1 VETENHDHS
10 FANFVPS
17 MLRHTD
23 LPEVVQSLAP
33 RAVTLA
39 GSVDAGGSAMA
50 SAAVRR
56 IYAGGHV
63 TVRDKGDWSIDALS
77 SWKA

>member
-1 VETENHDHS
+1 
-10 FANFVPS
+10 

-33 RAVTLA
+33 RQVTLA
-39 GSVDAGGSAMA
+39 GSVDGGGSTMA
-50 SAAVRR
+50 GAAVHR
-56 IYAGGHV
+56 IYTGEHV

-77 SWKA
+77 GWKA